1 MNSSLGAGTR
11 EHSFYPQEAR
21 YQTRGPSQGTAEEDT
36 VGLPS
41 IPLMTTVLTV
51 GPGVLETQ
59 LFPADAR
66 RHSMLLSKVKVI
78 SANPAQ
84 GPHSHPSETQRQ
96 YSKTQRSFV
105 KVRNKTRDWVS
116 VDAC

>member
-1 MNSSLGAGTR
+1 MCRKSSLGAGTR

-21 YQTRGPSQGTAEEDT
+21 YQTRGQSQGTAEEDT

-51 GPGVLETQ
+51 GPGILETQ
-59 LFPADAR
+59 LFPADPWR
-66 RHSMLLSKVKVI
+66 QSMLLLKVKVI

-84 GPHSHPSETQRQ
+84 GLHSYPSETQRQ
-96 YSKTQRSFV
+96 HYKTQ
-105 KVRNKTRDWVS
+105 
-116 VDAC
+116 